1 MQTIIEKG
9 LINSKKYA
17 EIIKLYKKLNSEL
30 TIWFLTHNRL
40 QFDIWNIQSL
50 INAALVIKKV
60 HDLQTRPRNFRNS
73 ENMPKN
79 TLRVESFTG
88 QKFRRYKLSWVKIF
102 VNAIVK
108 IKFRGD
114 LLCEWWGKEI

>member
-50 INAALVIKKV
+50 IDAALVIKKV

-73 ENMPKN
+73 ENMPKKYFKG
-79 TLRVESFTG
+79 R
-88 QKFRRYKLSWVKIF
+88 KFHRSKISQVQTF
-102 VNAIVK
+102 VGKN
-108 IKFRGD
+108 FRE
-114 LLCEWWGKEI
+114 CYSQN